1 MSEKKQCQCYTAVQI
16 GTCDEY
22 CDRVSEKK
30 QTAVMWLKER
40 LPSLFIDDSG
50 HYEELFQQ
58 ALQMEREQIE
68 EAHGDDYNDTT
79 ESVITGSQYY
89 TDTYGE

>member
-1 MSEKKQCQCYTAVQI
+1 M
-16 GTCDEY
+16 
-22 CDRVSEKK
+22 SEKK
-30 QTAVMWLKER
+30 QTAVEWLALELYEKMQMKGDGNI
-40 LPSLFIDDSG
+40 FDDI
-50 HYEELFQQ
+50 LNK

>member
-1 MSEKKQCQCYTAVQI
+1 MTA
-16 GTCDEY
+16 
-22 CDRVSEKK
+22 KK
-30 QTAVMWLKER
+30 QTAVMWLVEQMPRSARSYYSKQ
-40 LPSLFIDDSG
+40 I
-50 HYEELFQQ
+50 QQ